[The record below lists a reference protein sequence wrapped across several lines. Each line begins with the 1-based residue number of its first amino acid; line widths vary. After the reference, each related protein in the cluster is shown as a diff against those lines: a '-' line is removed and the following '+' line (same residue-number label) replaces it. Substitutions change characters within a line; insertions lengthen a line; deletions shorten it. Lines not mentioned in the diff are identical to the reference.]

1 MCHSYRL
8 QITLLLYLHNL
19 QGVLNISIIHNSKF
33 IFKCD
38 SWEYLSFFSILP
50 LNMCIVL
57 HMYCTVMICYHILH
71 IHASFC
77 LHCELSVTSPTA
89 TGKHRV
95 VDNESRLLRV
105 QKQMLIHTWRGLGI
119 WFINFGID

>member
-1 MCHSYRL
+1 MRRFV
-8 QITLLLYLHNL
+8 
-19 QGVLNISIIHNSKF
+19 GVF
-33 IFKCD
+33 IN
-38 SWEYLSFFSILP
+38 FFSILP

-57 HMYCTVMICYHILH
+57 HMYCTAMICDLILH
-71 IHASFC
+71 IRASFC

-95 VDNESRLLRV
+95 VDIGSRLLRV